1 MYRIFCILINI
12 KILFLQLCNV
22 DLLNFIFRIGVILAV
37 YNFLWWL
44 IMTGINLLR
53 GGRPRLLF
61 EVYFIKTIRYVF
73 LADVIFL
80 FCVQQAG
87 GLVLVNDLLLAG
99 LILLIYFT
107 GKIQSKQNRQS
118 LFSVRGKA
126 NLPGIG
132 DILNR
137 IKPAFD
143 IRFEIAVVV
152 LALVVFG
159 GFYFAPYLASNAI
172 SNWFLES
179 ILNIE
184 DTPVFG
190 FIFKIVG
197 FFFMISVIMKVA
209 NAIMTILMGRTKS
222 NKEYPDEKRDDKN
235 DDHFDDYTE
244 IK

>member
-1 MYRIFCILINI
+1 ML
-12 KILFLQLCNV
+12 
-22 DLLNFIFRIGVILAV
+22 
-37 YNFLWWL
+37 
-44 IMTGINLLR
+44 GINLLR
-53 GGRPRLLF
+53 GGRPKELF
-61 EVYFIKTIRYVF
+61 EIYFIKTIRYVF

-80 FCVQQAG
+80 FGVQQAG
-87 GLVLVNDLLLAG
+87 GLVLLNDLLMGG

-107 GKIQSKQNRQS
+107 GKIQSKQQRQS

-126 NLPGIG
+126 NIPGIG
-132 DILNR
+132 DILNK

-143 IRFEIAVVV
+143 IRFEIGVVV
-152 LALVVFG
+152 LALAVFA

-190 FIFKIVG
+190 FIFKVVG
-197 FFFMISVIMKVA
+197 FFFMVSVLMRIA
-209 NAIMTILMGRTKS
+209 NAIMAILFGG
-222 NKEYPDEKRDDKN
+222 NKRGESYTDENSRDNN